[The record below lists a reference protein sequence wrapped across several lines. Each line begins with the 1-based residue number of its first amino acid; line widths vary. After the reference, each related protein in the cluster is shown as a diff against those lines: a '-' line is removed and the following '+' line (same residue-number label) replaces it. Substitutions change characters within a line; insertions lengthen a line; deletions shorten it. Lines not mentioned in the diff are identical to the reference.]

1 MVALLVSFMI
11 NFCLN
16 TELKMDFDVE
26 LVGWLSATD
35 NLEELFNWFTKE
47 DIVELQN
54 MDGIYMSLKQQKL
67 NSMSFPTF
75 NYQPKHSK
83 VLRVIILK
91 KL

>member
-1 MVALLVSFMI
+1 
-11 NFCLN
+11 
-16 TELKMDFDVE
+16 MDFDVE

-67 NSMSFPTF
+67 NSMSVS
-75 NYQPKHSK
+75 N
-83 VLRVIILK
+83 I
-91 KL
+91 

>member
-1 MVALLVSFMI
+1 
-11 NFCLN
+11 
-16 TELKMDFDVE
+16 MDFDVE

-54 MDGIYMSLKQQKL
+54 MDGIHEFEATEVKFYERFQHLIINLQ
-67 NSMSFPTF
+67 T
-75 NYQPKHSK
+75 
-83 VLRVIILK
+83 LRVINMK

>member
-11 NFCLN
+11 NFLSGN

-54 MDGIYMSLKQQKL
+54 MDGIYMS
-67 NSMSFPTF
+67 
-75 NYQPKHSK
+75 
-83 VLRVIILK
+83 
-91 KL
+91 